1 MAYTHNRANRF
12 VTFLFGFL
20 DPRTGCFTYINA
32 GHEPLY
38 LIDSKGVKKALD
50 PTGPAVGMLPNS
62 AYDVGQ
68 IQFEQG
74 DMLIGYTDGVT
85 EARSPEDELFT
96 RRRLR
101 TLVEQPFNS
110 ATEMLDRIKTSLFA
124 FIDIAPRRDDVT
136 MLAVQR
142 ADSF

>member
-1 MAYTHNRANRF
+1 
-12 VTFLFGFL
+12 
-20 DPRTGCFTYINA
+20 
-32 GHEPLY
+32 
-38 LIDSKGVKKALD
+38 
-50 PTGPAVGMLPNS
+50 
-62 AYDVGQ
+62 
-68 IQFEQG
+68 
-74 DMLIGYTDGVT
+74 VT